1 MTTNNASSSQSHAF
15 FQSRGWLIAGG
26 ILSIIV
32 GFAAIG
38 APLLYALLIVQLL
51 GAFALVSG
59 VISVAMAIFGRHTG
73 HRILASFSGLIRIAA
88 GIALL
93 TCVTSGVVVI
103 TLILA
108 MFFVL
113 EGVFLAVG
121 AIQMRSH
128 SGWVWTLISGL
139 AAIFLGVMIY
149 GGWPS
154 SSAWVLGLLFG
165 INLIFS
171 GTSLLALGMGARP
184 AETA

>member
-1 MTTNNASSSQSHAF
+1 
-15 FQSRGWLIAGG
+15 
-26 ILSIIV
+26 
-32 GFAAIG
+32 
-38 APLLYALLIVQLL
+38 
-51 GAFALVSG
+51 
-59 VISVAMAIFGRHTG
+59 
-73 HRILASFSGLIRIAA
+73 
-88 GIALL
+88 
-93 TCVTSGVVVI
+93 
-103 TLILA
+103 LA